1 MMSRMSF
8 LWYWPAGG
16 WDVDRW
22 KKAHPWEPLR
32 SEQSDHKEL
41 LPIDPAITRA

>member
-1 MMSRMSF
+1 MMSHMSF

-32 SEQSDHKEL
+32 SEPSEQVVV
-41 LPIDPAITRA
+41 IIVN